1 MTDRLLQAV
10 ATRPIVM
17 DGAMG
22 TRLIERGLDLRHDDP
37 ALWNRTHP
45 EIVSAIHARDVAAGA
60 EAIVTN
66 TFGANEAWLGFIGK
80 PRYDESGGT
89 GGLSTSGVGLG
100 HWWASHQCHPG
111 TTRGFTQSLVAAE

>member
-1 MTDRLLQAV
+1 MTDRLLQAI

-66 TFGANEAWLGFIGK
+66 TFGANRTWLDRFNR
-80 PRYDESGGT
+80 P
-89 GGLSTSGVGLG
+89 VG
-100 HWWASHQCHPG
+100 P
-111 TTRGFTQSLVAAE
+111 TPVAASTAAAVAIARGRPPAPNGW